1 MEIRPL
7 TEAERKYAYEQSM
20 QIRMQ
25 TGSIEVMHG
34 GYKSD
39 REFYSRFY
47 DLNERW
53 KTGEFEKELENFLHI
68 LCSGKDGFLQ
78 NLDTMREYTS
88 CHPQNAFPGKDGTEY
103 GFRADTEKYAYLLRC
118 NPAKDNDNV
127 EIHCYVKEWLDRHI
141 KEAEKGI
148 RFIDSRYNE
157 LFRIADGGKIN
168 IRYAGGDQKDY
179 VCRYIDEYHT
189 EVGYN
194 LYHICQFAENM
205 ERCGSEYTPVETA
218 PVEPEPVQTEEKEQE
233 QEEKTE
239 GTLELKTQF
248 GTTENVTLTVNT
260 YMDNNSLY
268 VGMTTMGDGFPEP
281 YGDVTVN
288 LLVSVPPYCAF
299 VDTNN
304 MPELEDFL
312 VKNKIAEFTG
322 LTQKSGYCSYPL
334 YLFNAEKM
342 RGLCPDGMA
351 AYEQENGLDKKQEQ
365 KEKGR

>member
-7 TEAERKYAYEQSM
+7 TQAEQKYAYEQSM
-20 QIRMQ
+20 QIRGQ
-25 TGSIEVMHG
+25 TGSIGVMHG

-53 KTGEFEKELENFLHI
+53 KTGEFEEGLQNFLNI
-68 LCSGKDGFLQ
+68 VSSDKDGFMR

-88 CHPQNAFPGKDGTEY
+88 CHPQNAFPAKEGTEY
-103 GFRADTEKYAYLLRC
+103 GFRADTEKYAYVMRC
-118 NPAKDNDNV
+118 NPVKENDNV
-127 EIHCYVKEWLDRHI
+127 EIHCYVKEWLDKHI
-141 KEAEKGI
+141 SNAEKGI
-148 RFIDSRYNE
+148 RFINSRYDE
-157 LFRIADGGKIN
+157 LFRIEDGEKIVITDTGGK
-168 IRYAGGDQKDY
+168 KSEY

-189 EVGYN
+189 EVGN
-194 LYHICQFAENM
+194 HLYHICQFAEIM
-205 ERCGSEYTPVETA
+205 ERNGSEYA
-218 PVEPEPVQTEEKEQE
+218 PVEPEPVQTEEKEQG

-260 YMDNNSLY
+260 YVDNNSLY
-268 VGMTTMGDGFPEP
+268 VGMTTAGDGFPEP
-281 YGDVTVN
+281 YGDITVN
-288 LLVSVPPYCAF
+288 LLTSVPPYCAF

-312 VKNKIAEFTG
+312 VKNGIAEFTG
-322 LTQKSGYCSYPL
+322 LMQQSGYCTYPL
-334 YLFNAEKM
+334 YLFDAEKM

-351 AYEQENGLDKKQEQ
+351 AYEQENGLDKKQGK
-365 KEKGR
+365 KEKSR